1 MEHRIA
7 KFMGKEA
14 ALLFSTGFQAG
25 QGVIAPL
32 MARGEHILSDRDN
45 HASIVAGN
53 MLASSIN
60 IKVVRYKH
68 NDLEDIERRLKSNS
82 TRRKQ
87 DHCHRRCILHLWYR
101 SPLG

>member
-1 MEHRIA
+1 MMEHRIA
-7 KFMGKEA
+7 VYGQRSCITF
-14 ALLFSTGFQAG
+14 TGFQAG

-60 IKVVRYKH
+60 IKVVQ
-68 NDLEDIERRLKSNS
+68 IQ
-82 TRRKQ
+82 TQ
-87 DHCHRRCILHLWYR
+87 
-101 SPLG
+101 